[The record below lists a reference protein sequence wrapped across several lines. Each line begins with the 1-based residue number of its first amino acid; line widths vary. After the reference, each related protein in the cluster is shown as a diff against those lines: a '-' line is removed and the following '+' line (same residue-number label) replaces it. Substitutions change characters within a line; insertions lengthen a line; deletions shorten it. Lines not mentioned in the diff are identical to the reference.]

1 MEKLVLLIGV
11 FFIGTGV
18 RYQMLTNTEVIKEEK
33 RDWFARLWLGNR
45 PKKSNLTEMGLE
57 YRRKSNWFSM
67 LGFAVV
73 ILYLFVFIK

>member
-18 RYQMLTNTEVIKEEK
+18 RYQMLTKAEVKEEDK

-45 PKKSNLTEMGLE
+45 PKKSNLTEAGLE
-57 YRRKSNWFSM
+57 YRRKSDLFA
-67 LGFAVV
+67 LVGFAVV
-73 ILYLFVFIK
+73 LVYVFVFRQ